1 MAQNV
6 RGADKSA
13 SILAYFDAL
22 ARSEGNAVK
31 NRSDGYLIVES
42 GTTVVTKQRGK
53 ALFNTGFSEHNNLHL
68 HPEEATCLAHR
79 GVLDIRLADNSS
91 SAASLSSLAHRGVL
105 DIRLADN
112 SSSAASTSSLS
123 LHELNDQ
130 LSVCVPRECREVYCF
145 LKDRKFIPRRVRRPA
160 VSTATHVSIAYAV
173 HAPGKKS
180 DPPLFH
186 AVVFRMS
193 DVMPSLDLLLSL
205 TPTRSPE
212 VPSHPHNDDS
222 ALPVDIPIKLFA
234 CDGEGGVIP
243 LECLVPAFPTLV
255 HPPDI

>member
-91 SAASLSSLAHRGVL
+91 SAAS
-105 DIRLADN
+105 I
-112 SSSAASTSSLS
+112 SSLS